1 MRTREGIVEKL
12 LALRD
17 PVTDSLAGRE
27 PHITTVGIAYMY
39 IGAWVPNKSRNGA
52 GDSHIAP
59 TYWEG
64 AIDLNGIRFGIAIA
78 RLDYLEMTGYC
89 NGSSAK
95 SFL

>member
-1 MRTREGIVEKL
+1 MRWIKDR
-12 LALRD
+12 
-17 PVTDSLAGRE
+17 LAGRE
-27 PHITTVGIAYMY
+27 PHITTVGILYMY

-64 AIDLNGIRFGIAIA
+64 AVDLNGIRFGIAIA
-78 RLDYLEMTGYC
+78 RLGYLEMTGYSK
-89 NGSSAK
+89 GGSAK